1 MNILEG
7 MSPLAQTYATILVLA
22 VVAVA
27 SSLLM

>member
-22 VVAVA
+22 VVAI
-27 SSLLM
+27 LGF